1 MAEKTARR
9 RKGGKTWSTFGER
22 AGKPNDYEIVTH
34 NMNHTTTNEI
44 PLEMGP
50 DVHGN
55 VWLRKYR
62 DDVSIKVGNWESFRD
77 PDRVT
82 YHSYVKMQDEQEAYI
97 DNLLASFTKEDT
109 SDGGLSNA
117 CLQLL
122 RTALTPCRYL
132 AHVQQML
139 SAYLQQIAPTSY
151 IGNCAAFQVS
161 DQLRRVQRI
170 AYRTRQ
176 LGTEHPSH
184 GFGSGERATWE
195 EEALWQPVREAMENL
210 LLVYELDEALTA
222 FNLIIRPVN
231 DSLFVNQLS
240 RAARLAGDELDAL
253 LLENLYQDCERHDRW
268 TVAAMKFIIAEDAS
282 NREVLRNFTAKWNGH
297 AEAII
302 KSGSELI
309 AGQVDG
315 LAAQDIADDVLA
327 RWAELKWQAGLSG
340 DA

>member
-1 MAEKTARR
+1 MAETTGRR
-9 RKGGKTWSTFGER
+9 RARKKTWSALGEVT
-22 AGKPNDYEIVTH
+22 GKPSDYEIVTH
-34 NMNHTTTNEI
+34 GLNHTTGET

-55 VWLRKYR
+55 VWLKKYR
-62 DDVSIKVGNWESFRD
+62 DDISIKVASWDGFRD

-82 YHSYVKMQDEQEAYI
+82 YHSYVKMQDDQEAYV
-97 DNLLASFTKEDT
+97 DKLLASYTSEDT
-109 SDGGLSNA
+109 SDGRLSNE

-122 RTALTPCRYL
+122 LTAMTPCRYL
-132 AHVQQML
+132 GHVQQML
-139 SAYLQQIAPTSY
+139 SAYIQQLAPSSY
-151 IGNCAAFQVS
+151 VANCGSFQVA

-195 EEALWQPVREAMENL
+195 EAQSWQPVREAMEG
-210 LLVYELDEALTA
+210 LLVVYDWDETLVG
-222 FNLIIRPVN
+222 FNLVIRPVCDN
-231 DSLFVNQLS
+231 LFVNQLS
-240 RAARLAGDELDAL
+240 RAARMAGDELDAL
-253 LLENLYQDCERHDRW
+253 LLENLYQDCERHNRW
-268 TVAAMKFIIAEDAS
+268 TVAAMNYATDQDAA
-282 NREVLRNFTAKWNGH
+282 NRDVLRDLAAKWNGR

-302 KSGSELI
+302 ASGSEMI
-309 AGQVDG
+309 ASNVDG
-315 LAAQDIADDVLA
+315 LSAQDIADDVLA

>member
-1 MAEKTARR
+1 MAERTERR
-9 RKGGKTWSTFGER
+9 RPRKKTWSSLGEM
-22 AGKPNDYEIVTH
+22 AGRPNEYEIVTH
-34 NMNHTTTNEI
+34 NMNHTTRGDG

-62 DDVSIKVGNWESFRD
+62 DDIAIKVGNWEAFRD

-82 YHSYVKMQDEQEAYI
+82 YHSYVKMQDEQEAHV

-109 SDGGLSNA
+109 SDGRLSNE

-122 RTALTPCRYL
+122 RMAMTPCRYL

-139 SAYLQQIAPTSY
+139 SAYLQQIAPTAY
-151 IGNCAAFQVS
+151 IGNCAAFQVA

-184 GFGSGERATWE
+184 GFGSGERETWE
-195 EEALWQPVREAMENL
+195 GEASWQPVREAMEKL
-210 LLVYELDEALTA
+210 LLVYECDEALVA
-222 FNLIIRPVN
+222 FNLIIRPVCDN
-231 DSLFVNQLS
+231 LFVNQLS
-240 RAARLAGDELDAL
+240 QAARAGGDELDAL
-253 LLENLYQDCERHDRW
+253 ILANIYRDCERHNRW
-268 TVAAMKFIIAEDAS
+268 TVEVMKFIIAEDAA
-282 NREVLRNFTAKWNGH
+282 NRDVLRDYASKWNSH

-302 KSGSELI
+302 KSGSEMI
-309 AGQVDG
+309 AGLVDG
-315 LAAQDIADDVLA
+315 LNAQDIADDVLS

>member
-1 MAEKTARR
+1 MAERTARR
-9 RKGGKTWSTFGER
+9 RPRKRTWSALGDVT
-22 AGKPNDYEIVTH
+22 GKPSDYEIVTH
-34 NMNHTTTNEI
+34 NMNHTTGET

-50 DVHGN
+50 EVHGN
-55 VWLRKYR
+55 VWLKKYR
-62 DDVSIKVGNWESFRD
+62 DDISIKVGNWDAFRD

-82 YHSYVKMQDEQEAYI
+82 YDNYVKMQDEQEAYI
-97 DNLLASFTKEDT
+97 DKLLASFTGEDT
-109 SDGGLSNA
+109 SDGRLSNE

-122 RTALTPCRYL
+122 LTAMTPCRYL

-139 SAYLQQIAPTSY
+139 SAYIQQIAASSY
-151 IGNCAAFQVS
+151 VANCASFQVA

-195 EEALWQPVREAMENL
+195 EAASWQPVREAVER
-210 LLVYELDEALTA
+210 LLVVYEWDEALVA
-222 FNLIIRPVN
+222 FNLIIRPVCDN
-231 DSLFVNQLS
+231 LFVKQIS
-240 RAARLAGDELDAL
+240 RAARLAGDELDCL

-268 TVAAMKFIIAEDAS
+268 TVAAMNFIIAEDAA
-282 NREVLRNFTAKWNGH
+282 NRNVLRDFAAKWNGQ

-302 KSGSELI
+302 TSGSDMI
-309 AGQVDG
+309 AANVDG
-315 LAAQDIADDVLA
+315 LSAQDIADDVLA
-327 RWAELKWQAGLSG
+327 RWAEMRWQAGLSG

>member
-1 MAEKTARR
+1 MAETTARR
-9 RKGGKTWSTFGER
+9 RPRKKTWSTLGDVT
-22 AGKPNDYEIVTH
+22 GKPSDCEIVTH
-34 NMNHTTTNEI
+34 NLNHTTGET

-55 VWLRKYR
+55 VWLKKYR
-62 DDVSIKVGNWESFRD
+62 DDILIKVGNWDAFRD

-82 YHSYVKMQDEQEAYI
+82 YHSYVKMQDTQEAYI
-97 DNLLASFTKEDT
+97 DKLLASFTQEDT
-109 SDGGLSNA
+109 SDGRLTNE

-122 RTALTPCRYL
+122 LTAMTPCRYL
-132 AHVQQML
+132 THVQQML
-139 SAYLQQIAPTSY
+139 SAYIQQIAASSY
-151 IGNCAAFQVS
+151 VADCASFQVA

-195 EEALWQPVREAMENL
+195 EAPSWQPVREAMEKL
-210 LLVYELDEALTA
+210 LLVYEWDEALVA
-222 FNLIIRPVN
+222 FNLIIRPVCDN
-231 DSLFVNQLS
+231 LFVNQLS
-240 RAARLAGDELDAL
+240 RAARLAGDELDGL

-268 TVAAMKFIIAEDAS
+268 TVAAMNLIVAEDAA
-282 NREVLRNFTAKWNGH
+282 NRDVLRDFAAKWNGH

-302 KSGSELI
+302 TSGSDMI
-309 AGQVDG
+309 AANVDG
-315 LAAQDIADDVLA
+315 LSAQNIADDVLA

>member
-1 MAEKTARR
+1 MAETTARR
-9 RKGGKTWSTFGER
+9 RQRKKTWSTLGEVT
-22 AGKPNDYEIVTH
+22 GKPSDYEIVTH
-34 NMNHTTTNEI
+34 GLNHMKGET

-55 VWLRKYR
+55 VWLKKYR
-62 DDVSIKVGNWESFRD
+62 DDISIKVADWDGFRD

-97 DNLLASFTKEDT
+97 DKLLASFTAEDT
-109 SDGGLSNA
+109 SDGRLSNE

-122 RTALTPCRYL
+122 LTAMTPCRYL
-132 AHVQQML
+132 GHVQQML
-139 SAYLQQIAPTSY
+139 SAYIQQIAASSY
-151 IGNCAAFQVS
+151 VANCASFQVA
-161 DQLRRVQRI
+161 DTLRRVQRI

-184 GFGSGERATWE
+184 GYGSSERAAWE
-195 EEALWQPVREAMENL
+195 EAQSWQPVREAMENL
-210 LLVYELDEALTA
+210 LVTYEWDEALVG
-222 FNLIIRPVN
+222 FNLVIRPVCDN
-231 DSLFVNQLS
+231 LFVNQLS

-253 LLENLYQDCERHDRW
+253 LLENLYQDCERHNRW
-268 TVAAMKFIIAEDAS
+268 TVAAMNYIVDQDAA
-282 NREVLRNFTAKWNGH
+282 NRDALRDLAAKWNGR

-302 KSGSELI
+302 ASGSEMI
-309 AGQVDG
+309 AANVDG
-315 LAAQDIADDVLA
+315 LSAQDIADDVLA